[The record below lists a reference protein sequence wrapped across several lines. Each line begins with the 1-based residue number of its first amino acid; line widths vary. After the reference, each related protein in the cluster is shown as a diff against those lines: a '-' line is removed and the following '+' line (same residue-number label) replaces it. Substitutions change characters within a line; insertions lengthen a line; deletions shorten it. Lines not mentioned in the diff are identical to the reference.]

1 MQRKEYIMAADN
13 NISRRTALK
22 MMGAFIASASIS
34 STGLATLTACTSKSN
49 ASKRLV
55 FYFTATGN
63 SLYVARALSVE
74 PISIPQALKNGD
86 LDFEADEI
94 GIVFPDYAASAPLMV
109 REFIEKASLKAQYI
123 FSIIT
128 FGNYAANVADWWNDF
143 CKQKN
148 VTNNYINTLLMV
160 DNYLPVFDMSEQM
173 KIDKKIPENLSAI
186 KADIDNRRQFISHV
200 DIDEQM
206 QGLINHLQVEH
217 FPMESERLLSLNAS
231 ACVGCGICS
240 TVCPH
245 GNFKITDKASFS
257 GSCEYCL
264 ACVHSCPQK
273 ALTLSRGE
281 RNPQSRF
288 RNENVS
294 LADIRRANSQIG

>member
-1 MQRKEYIMAADN
+1 MAADN

-49 ASKRLV
+49 APKRLV

-63 SLYVARALSVE
+63 SLYIARALSPE
-74 PISIPQALKNGD
+74 PISIPQAIKKGE

-109 REFIEKASLKAQYI
+109 RDFIEKASLKASYI

-128 FGNYAANVADWWNDF
+128 FGNYAANVADWWNNF

-186 KADIDNRRQFISHV
+186 KADIDNRRQFISHADV
-200 DIDEQM
+200 DEQM
-206 QGLINHLQVEH
+206 RDLINHLQVEH
-217 FPMESERLLSLNAS
+217 FPMEAERLLSLNAS

-245 GNFKITDKASFS
+245 GNFRITDKVSFS

-273 ALTLSRGE
+273 ALTLARGE

-294 LADIRRANSQIG
+294 LADIRRANNQIG

>member
-1 MQRKEYIMAADN
+1 MQRQEYIMAADN

-34 STGLATLTACTSKSN
+34 STGLATFSACTSKSN
-49 ASKRLV
+49 APKRLV

-63 SLYVARALSVE
+63 SLYVARALAAE

-128 FGNYAANVADWWNDF
+128 FGNYAANVSDWWNDF

-186 KADIDNRRQFISHV
+186 KADINNRRQFISHV

-206 QGLINHLQVEH
+206 QGLINHLQEEH
-217 FPMESERLLSLNAS
+217 FPMEAERLLSLNAS

-245 GNFKITDKASFS
+245 GNFRITDKASFS

-273 ALTLSRGE
+273 ALTLARGE

>member
-1 MQRKEYIMAADN
+1 MGKDN

-22 MMGAFIASASIS
+22 MMGAFVASASVASLGMS
-34 STGLATLTACTSKSN
+34 SLAACAPKTTTP
-49 ASKRLV
+49 KRLV

-63 SLYVARALSVE
+63 SLYVARALSPE
-74 PISIPQALKNGD
+74 PISIPQALKDGN

-94 GIVFPDYAASAPLMV
+94 GLVFPDYAAAAPMIV
-109 REFIEKASLKAQYI
+109 REFVKKAKLKASYI

-128 FGNYAANVADWWNDF
+128 FGNFAANVADWWDDF
-143 CKQKN
+143 CKQGGVN
-148 VTNNYINTLLMV
+148 NNYINTLLMV
-160 DNYLPVFDMSEQM
+160 DNYLPVFDMNEQVR
-173 KIDKKIPENLSAI
+173 IDKKIPENLSAI
-186 KADIDNRRQFISHV
+186 VADIDGHKQAISHY
-200 DIDEQM
+200 DADDHM
-206 QGLINHLQVEH
+206 KGWLKRLQEEH
-217 FPMESERLLSLNAS
+217 FPMTAERLLALDEA

-245 GNFKITDKASFS
+245 GNFKITDKVSFS

-273 ALTLSRGE
+273 ALTLARGE
-281 RNPQSRF
+281 RNPQARF

-294 LADIRRANSQIG
+294 LADIKRANNQIG

>member
-1 MQRKEYIMAADN
+1 MGTDN

-49 ASKRLV
+49 APKRLV

-63 SLYVARALSVE
+63 SLYIARALSPE
-74 PISIPQALKNGD
+74 PISIPQAIKKGE

-109 REFIEKASLKAQYI
+109 RDFIEKASLKASYI

-128 FGNYAANVADWWNDF
+128 FGNYAANVADWWNNF

-186 KADIDNRRQFISHV
+186 KADIDNRRQFISHADV
-200 DIDEQM
+200 DEQM
-206 QGLINHLQVEH
+206 RDLINHLQVEH
-217 FPMESERLLSLNAS
+217 FPMEAERLLSLNAS

-245 GNFKITDKASFS
+245 GNFRITDKVSFS

-273 ALTLSRGE
+273 ALTLARGE

-294 LADIRRANSQIG
+294 LADIRRANSQIS

>member
-217 FPMESERLLSLNAS
+217 FPMEAERLLSLNAS